1 MFVTIPEEKTFKSDL
16 DFLTKVL
23 DLPEFKVVWYE
34 LDEERKEL
42 KLVCEHRHSYGI
54 CSICKQVS
62 NSHHQSVWRQ
72 VRDLPAFGYKVFVLF
87 LGRRFN
93 CEHCESPFTELLQ
106 SIGFRRRHT
115 KRFEQDVYQRAQEKS
130 ISATMREVQL
140 GYTATA
146 GAFYRQARLAQER
159 TPRETFRVLG
169 IDEIALKKGHK
180 DFILILSDLE
190 RHIVLDVLPDRK
202 KATLE
207 NWIDELSE
215 KERKCILVVSIDMW
229 RPYALAIKGRL
240 PSAALVA
247 DRFHVTK
254 NLHKALDRARR
265 DIQRHLDKDIQQQVK
280 GCRWP
285 LLKPREKLSVKQETK
300 LMQVYN
306 ACPALRTFH
315 LLKEE
320 FHLIFDKIH
329 DSKQAERFLLAWR
342 TKAEQSGSKHLIKF
356 ANTLRN
362 WWTEILNYFKERVTN
377 GFVEGI
383 NNRIKLIKRRGYG
396 YLNIENFKMRVL
408 SECGRSPT
416 LGAHYL

>member
-1 MFVTIPEEKTFKSDL
+1 MSTNIPKEQVFKSDL
-16 DFLTKVL
+16 DFLTETL
-23 DLPEFKVVWYE
+23 DLPEFKVEWYE
-34 LDEERKEL
+34 LDKEQKQL
-42 KLVCEHRHSYGI
+42 ELICEHRYLY
-54 CSICKQVS
+54 SICPRCGQVS
-62 NSHHQSVWRQ
+62 DAHHQSEWRR
-72 VRDLPAFGYKVFVLF
+72 VSDLSVFEYTVFLLF
-87 LGRRFN
+87 PGRRFD
-93 CEHCESPFTELLQ
+93 CEHCGLPFTELLQ
-106 SIGFRRRHT
+106 SIGFRRRYT
-115 KRFEQDVYQRAQEKS
+115 ERFEQDVYQRAQEKS

-146 GAFYRQARLAQER
+146 GIFYRQARLEQQR
-159 TPRETFRVLG
+159 TPRKAFRILG
-169 IDEIALKKGHK
+169 IDEIALEKGHK

-190 RHIVLDVLPDRK
+190 RHIVLDVLPNRK

-215 KERKCILVVSIDMW
+215 EERKCILVVSIDMW
-229 RPYALAIKGRL
+229 RPYALAIENRL
-240 PSAALVA
+240 PRVILVA

-254 NLHKALDRARR
+254 NLHKALDKVRR

-280 GCRWP
+280 GCRWS
-285 LLKPREKLSVKQETK
+285 LLKPREKLSAKQETK
-300 LMQVYN
+300 LMQVYDT
-306 ACPALRTFH
+306 CPALRTFH

-329 DSKQAERFLLAWR
+329 DPKQAERFLLAWR

-362 WWTEILNYFKERVTN
+362 WWDEILNYFKGRVTN

-396 YLNIENFKMRVL
+396 YLNIDNFKMRVL
-408 SECGRSPT
+408 SECGRSTPV
-416 LGAHYL
+416 AHYL